1 MVKPQKSIKIAHL
14 LFPFYIT
21 DLIMI
26 SRLKRRGIKVVLTVH
41 EILPHKPFLGG
52 QIDKKMINKMYDKAD
67 KLLVHTY
74 SLKKDIVELFYQPS
88 EKIENIPHPY
98 FNLPKSSI
106 DVNTLKIKYKVPK
119 DKKVILF
126 FGTIRENKGLD
137 ILLDAMKYL
146 KNEYFLL
153 ITGERGGV
161 SEKPTKY
168 YKDLITKNDLNS
180 VVNWVEK
187 YITNEEAAEVFK
199 VVDAVILPYK
209 KSFHAQSGVLNLA
222 INYKKPCVVSDVG
235 GIGETVKRYE
245 LGVVV
250 EPENVEA
257 LKKGIERLYKEKKE
271 FNFEKYKRENSWE
284 KYCEKLI
291 AVYEN
296 LLR

>member
-1 MVKPQKSIKIAHL
+1 
-14 LFPFYIT
+14 
-21 DLIMI
+21 MI